1 MKFPKKSAAMHVNRE
16 RLWDHARVLCEEIG
30 PRLSG
35 TPADERTVEYIS
47 GHFRRCG
54 TQTTLPVR
62 REAKAQIEVQD
73 YPCPGWSHEAT
84 ELTLHP
90 ASGPETLPAF
100 AQTFT
105 EACDIEA
112 ELVGV
117 STRQELELAPDLEG
131 KILLLYGEA
140 ASNLAA
146 DRNPTL
152 LSVEGRRPSAVI
164 VMDRSKTVSTKLI
177 RDPFL
182 RVPAAAVANSVGLRL
197 RENEGR
203 RARLRIL
210 ARRYDSVGHNVIG
223 RLPGEGKGHVVV
235 AAHYDTAADSPGA
248 TDNAS
253 GTAVVLELC
262 ELFAASDKRKLG
274 IDFIAYGAEEY
285 GRHGGNLGGNL
296 GSVEYVRR
304 HPVETREARAVVE
317 ADCIG
322 TVAVPPRVRVMGWS
336 DPQRK
341 GLLDVLQQFPRCIV
355 DIRPETEAPRTAFSL
370 PGVPVLAFVNDYG
383 KLPIHTAQDTIDL
396 MSPDELAFSAQVIA
410 AVAGHLS
417 SGLA

>member
-1 MKFPKKSAAMHVNRE
+1 MRMNRE
-16 RLWDHARVLCEEIG
+16 RLWNHVSVLCEEIG

-54 TQTTLPVR
+54 TQV
-62 REAKAQIEVQD
+62 EVQD
-73 YPCPGWSHEAT
+73 FPCPGWEHKAT
-84 ELTLHP
+84 ELALLTT
-90 ASGPETLPAF
+90 SGPELLPAF

-131 KILLLYGEA
+131 KILLLHGEA
-140 ASNLAA
+140 ASGLPA

-152 LSVEGRRPSAVI
+152 LSAEGRRPSAVI
-164 VMDRSKTVSTKLI
+164 VIGNSETVSTKLI

-182 RVPAAAVANSVGLRL
+182 RVPAVAVSHSVGLRL

-203 RARLRIL
+203 RAQLRIR
-210 ARRYDSVGHNVIG
+210 ARRYDSAGHNVIG
-223 RLPGEGKGHVVV
+223 RIPGEGEGHIVV
-235 AAHYDTAADSPGA
+235 AAHYDTAANSPGA

-262 ELFAASDKRKLG
+262 ELFAEQACACSGKRRLG
-274 IDFIAYGAEEY
+274 IDFVAYGAEEY
-285 GRHGGNLGGNL
+285 GRHGRHYGHGDNL

-304 HPVETREARAVVE
+304 HPERVQEARAVVE
-317 ADCIG
+317 ADCVG
-322 TVAVPPRVRVMGWS
+322 TATAPPRLWHATGWTPEQKDGILNIARQFPRLIIDDRPPRVPGAFHL
-336 DPQRK
+336 P
-341 GLLDVLQQFPRCIV
+341 DVPAV
-355 DIRPETEAPRTAFSL
+355 T
-370 PGVPVLAFVNDYG
+370 FVNDFESI
-383 KLPIHTAQDTIDL
+383 PIHTAQDTIDL
-396 MSPDELAFSAQVIA
+396 LSPDEMAFAAEVIA
-410 AVAGHLS
+410 AVVDYLS
-417 SGLA
+417 FESACTA

>member
-1 MKFPKKSAAMHVNRE
+1 MRFPEKRVAMPVNRD
-16 RLWDHARVLCEEIG
+16 RLWAHVSVLCEEIG

-35 TPADERTVEYIS
+35 TPADERTVAYIG

-54 TQTTLPVR
+54 TQV
-62 REAKAQIEVQD
+62 EVQD
-73 YPCPGWSHEAT
+73 FPCPGWEHQAT
-84 ELTLHP
+84 ELTLL
-90 ASGPETLPAF
+90 ATSGPESLPAF

-105 EACDIEA
+105 EACDVEA

-117 STRQELELAPDLEG
+117 STWYELELALDLEG
-131 KILLLYGEA
+131 KVLMLYGEA

-146 DRNPTL
+146 DHNPTL
-152 LSVEGRRPSAVI
+152 LSAEGRRPSAVI
-164 VMDRSKTVSTKLI
+164 VIGSSETVSTKLI

-182 RVPAAAVANSVGLRL
+182 RVPAVAVSHSVGLRL

-203 RARLRIL
+203 RVRLRML
-210 ARRYDSVGHNVIG
+210 ARRYDSIGHNIIG
-223 RLPGEGKGHVVV
+223 RLPGAGLGHIVV
-235 AAHYDTAADSPGA
+235 AAHYDTAASSPGA

-262 ELFAASDKRKLG
+262 ELFAATDKRQLG

-296 GSVEYVRR
+296 GSVEYVRC
-304 HPVETREARAVVE
+304 HPVKTQEACAVVE

-336 DPQRK
+336 APQRQ
-341 GLLDVLQQFPRCIV
+341 GILDVLQPFPRFIV
-355 DIRPETEAPRTAFSL
+355 DVRPETEAPRTALHL

-396 MSPDELAFSAQVIA
+396 MSPDEMGFSAQVIA
-410 AVAGHLS
+410 AVVDHLC
-417 SGLA
+417 SGLTPKKG

>member
-1 MKFPKKSAAMHVNRE
+1 MEFSERSMTMHVNRE
-16 RLWDHARVLCEEIG
+16 RLWNHVNVLCEKIG

-35 TPADERTVEYIS
+35 TPADERTVEYIDR
-47 GHFRRCG
+47 HFRRCG
-54 TQTTLPVR
+54 TQV
-62 REAKAQIEVQD
+62 EVQD
-73 YPCPGWSHEAT
+73 FPCPGWNHEAT
-84 ELTLHP
+84 ELTLL
-90 ASGPETLPAF
+90 ATSGPESLPVF

-105 EACDIEA
+105 EACDVEA

-117 STRQELELAPDLEG
+117 STWYELELAPDLED

-146 DRNPTL
+146 DRNSTL

-164 VMDRSKTVSTKLI
+164 VIGNGETVSTKLI

-182 RVPAAAVANSVGLRL
+182 RVPAVAVSQSVGLKL
-197 RENEGR
+197 RENKGKR
-203 RARLRIL
+203 VRLHIR
-210 ARRYDSVGHNVIG
+210 ARRYDSTGHNVIG
-223 RLPGEGKGHVVV
+223 RIPGEGKGHIVV

-262 ELFAASDKRKLG
+262 ELFAAAGKRKQG

-304 HPVETREARAVVE
+304 HPVETSEALAVVE

-322 TVAVPPRVRVMGWS
+322 TVAVPPRVQVMGWS
-336 DPQRK
+336 ASQSK
-341 GLLDVLQQFPRCIV
+341 GIQDVLQQFPRCIV
-355 DIRPETEAPRTAFSL
+355 DVRPEAEAPRTAFNL

-396 MSPDELAFSAQVIA
+396 MNPDEMAFSAQVIA
-410 AVAGHLS
+410 AVVDHLS
-417 SGLA
+417 SGLAWTT

>member
-1 MKFPKKSAAMHVNRE
+1 MIFPRNSATMYVNRE
-16 RLWDHARVLCEEIG
+16 RLWDHMRVLCREIG

-35 TPADERTVEYIS
+35 TPADGRAVEYIS

-54 TQTTLPVR
+54 TKV
-62 REAKAQIEVQD
+62 EVQD
-73 YPCPGWSHEAT
+73 FPCPSWSHEAT
-84 ELTLHP
+84 ELTLLGT
-90 ASGPETLPAF
+90 SDPESLPAF

-112 ELVGV
+112 ELVKVG
-117 STRQELELAPDLEG
+117 TWYELELAPDLEG
-131 KILLLYGEA
+131 KILLLYGET

-152 LSVEGRRPSAVI
+152 LSAEGRQVSAVI
-164 VMDRSKTVSTKLI
+164 VIGNSEAVSTKLI

-182 RVPAAAVANSVGLRL
+182 RIPAVAVSRSAGLRL
-197 RENEGR
+197 RENVGR
-203 RARLRIL
+203 RARLRIR
-210 ARRYDSVGHNVIG
+210 ARRYGSMGHNVIG
-223 RLPGEGKGHVVV
+223 RLPGESKGHIVVT
-235 AAHYDTAADSPGA
+235 AHYDTAANSPGA

-262 ELFAASDKRKLG
+262 ELFAAAGKRELG

-285 GRHGGNLGGNL
+285 GRHGGNLGGNM

-304 HPVETREARAVVE
+304 HPVETKEAQAVVE

-322 TVAVPPRVRVMGWS
+322 TIAVPPRVQVMGWS
-336 DPQRK
+336 KPQRE
-341 GLLDVLQQFPRCIV
+341 GIMGVLQQFPRCMADV
-355 DIRPETEAPRTAFSL
+355 RPETEAPRTAFSL

-383 KLPIHTAQDTIDL
+383 KLPIHTAQDTMDL
-396 MSPDELAFSAQVIA
+396 MSPDELAFSVQVIA
-410 AVAGHLS
+410 AVVDHLS
-417 SGLA
+417 SELASPT